1 MDGWCSWNMYMLGKR
16 STRRG
21 ELQKA
26 WLLWVL
32 RPVRIS
38 SRWVGQIGLRA
49 V

>member
-1 MDGWCSWNMYMLGKR
+1 MEGWCSWNMYMLGKR

-26 WLLWVL
+26 SLLWLLKSVWT
-32 RPVRIS
+32 S
-38 SRWVGQIGLRA
+38 SRWLGRNGPRA